1 MNHTLHLEDIDGDTA
16 EFMFN
21 DTGNVEI
28 AISCEDDE
36 VLFLVDTGD
45 IPSLAACL
53 AKHMREN
60 LNLEEQV

>member
-28 AISCEDDE
+28 I
-36 VLFLVDTGD
+36 
-45 IPSLAACL
+45 LAA
-53 AKHMREN
+53 KMMRFYF
-60 LNLEEQV
+60 